1 MPASK
6 VQYEKV
12 CPVCGNRF
20 KAKTLYSVY
29 CSHNCSNKARKKKEK
44 DEQLELERLKRIEE
58 MPLCDYVSVSQA
70 ADLYGISK
78 YTVYRLIRSGCV
90 RAEKYGPHL
99 TRVRKSDMERMNLI
113 DLPNAVLT
121 PQKVKEKEEHRIY
134 SYRFDES
141 DCYTIGEIN
150 QKFALHDTTIWSA
163 IRKKGIPIC
172 YRGNY
177 AYVPKD
183 LIDQLFSNQH

>member
-6 VQYEKV
+6 VQFEKV

-29 CSHNCSNKARKKKEK
+29 CSHKCCEKAREKKEK
-44 DEQLELERLKRIEE
+44 EQRLELARQQRIDQ
-58 MPLCDYVSVSQA
+58 MPVGDYIAVSQA
-70 ADLYGISK
+70 VDLYNISK
-78 YTVYRLIRSGCV
+78 HSIYRLIRSGQLK
-90 RAEKYGPHL
+90 AEKFGPHL
-99 TRVRKSDMERMNLI
+99 TRVRKSDLENM
-113 DLPNAVLT
+113 DLVKLPEAVIT
-121 PQKVKEKEEHRIY
+121 PQKAADEHRIY
-134 SYRFDES
+134 AYRFDES
-141 DCYTIGEIN
+141 DCYTVGEIN
-150 QKFALHDTTIWSA
+150 QKYSLHDTTIWSA

-183 LIDQLFSNQH
+183 LIDQLFSDQH